1 MNIPEPMNYLAYEN
15 INSKLYIACPEVARE
30 SMLKAADKIRQQ
42 NHGSSNHSNLEMEAE
57 CLMKTL

>member
-1 MNIPEPMNYLAYEN
+1 MNYLAYEN